1 MNRKNYKSRLNLIRA
16 MALIV
21 GKTVKHY
28 KTDFYD
34 YDVPAIL
41 KAQPGEARIW
51 ILRETGTYFPPDPD
65 GAEMVCSVLDN
76 MPNVCAYRVTIGT
89 GSCSLERLD
98 LAQLSRDYHRIAAEQ
113 RQAAELLQ
121 PLAA

>member
-1 MNRKNYKSRLNLIRA
+1 MSKKRTYKSKMNLVRA

-28 KTDFYD
+28 KTDFWNYD
-34 YDVPAIL
+34 MPAIM

-51 ILRETGTYFPPDPD
+51 ILRETGTYFPRDPD

-76 MPNVCAYRVTIGT
+76 MPNVCAYRVKIGT
-89 GSCSLERLD
+89 DCYSLERLD
-98 LAQLSRDYHRIAAEQ
+98 LAQQSMDYHRIAAEQ
-113 RQAAELLQ
+113 RQREEAA
-121 PLAA
+121 AA

>member
-1 MNRKNYKSRLNLIRA
+1 MSNKKRTYKSKMNLIRA

-28 KTDFYD
+28 KTDFWNYD
-34 YDVPAIL
+34 MPAIM

-51 ILRETGTYFPPDPD
+51 ILRETGTYFQPDPD

-89 GSCSLERLD
+89 DCYSLERLD
-98 LAQLSRDYHRIAAEQ
+98 LAQLSMDYHRIAAEQ
-113 RQAAELLQ
+113 RQREEAA
-121 PLAA
+121 AA